1 VIDMDDLIKYL
12 VSLEMLFVGFLI
24 GWFLPRGDFLKAFQR
39 GFLSSLQRFF
49 K

>member
-1 VIDMDDLIKYL
+1 MDDLIKYL

>member
-1 VIDMDDLIKYL
+1 MDDLVTIL
-12 VSLEMLFVGFLI
+12 VSLELFFVGFLV

-39 GFLSSLQRFF
+39 GILSSLQRFF